1 MRNQDERHPCWRS
14 ACTGVLVGD
23 HWDGAQVCPVCGEP
37 RNAGI
42 DPKDLKAPAE
52 RLGYE
57 AERATFG
64 EDHWVARS
72 GKTLTRHYPDNYWV
86 TGPDHEHLPG
96 WEEVEEYATVEKAKE
111 DLRCDVLSWKK
122 ESTCSMCGREDELV

>member
-1 MRNQDERHPCWRS
+1 MTTVRCWRS

-52 RLGYE
+52 SGWDE
-57 AERATFG
+57 IANFG
-64 EDHWVARS
+64 EDEWVARS
-72 GKTLTRHYPDNYWV
+72 GKTLARHDPDGYLE
-86 TGPDHEHLPG
+86 T
-96 WEEVEEYATVEKAKE
+96 EEYATVEKAKE
-111 DLRCDVLSWKK
+111 DLRCDVLSWRKNSHC
-122 ESTCSMCGREDELV
+122 ELCGQAI